1 MDFNLY
7 DYYRG
12 AELDGGEGA
21 ILDYAVIRTM
31 NVDVRLAVEWVMEN
45 I

>member
-1 MDFNLY
+1 MDFN
-7 DYYRG
+7 DYHRG
-12 AELDGGEGA
+12 AELDAGEGA

-31 NVDVRLAVEWVMEN
+31 NVDVRLAVEWVMKN